1 MEILAGTTVREVGQA
16 LSTAVG
22 DVGRGVASRQA
33 ALAAVRVARR
43 VMAGGAP
50 MAPPLTPTPAAFATY
65 AGAGSGEGGHHTPV
79 SYSLLPPSH
88 PLRDAPA
95 SPYLLGGIYVGR
107 MHTSDGR
114 IPASA
119 APSSSSSSVERC
131 RLTLSNPLK
140 APITQRLKLQCDEP
154 LSKFAFKFNL
164 RRYTSASAAASSSPT
179 SPGFDPR
186 SPDPNEWSYDGG
198 AE

>member
-1 MEILAGTTVREVGQA
+1 VRQVGQA

-33 ALAAVRVARR
+33 ALAAVREARR
-43 VMAGGAP
+43 VMGGAP
-50 MAPPLTPTPAAFATY
+50 MPPLTSTPVAFATD
-65 AGAGSGEGGHHTPV
+65 AGAGSGEGEGGHHPPA

-107 MHTSDGR
+107 MHASDGR
-114 IPASA
+114 MPAFA
-119 APSSSSSSVERC
+119 APSSSS
-131 RLTLSNPLK
+131 
-140 APITQRLKLQCDEP
+140 
-154 LSKFAFKFNL
+154 
-164 RRYTSASAAASSSPT
+164 ASAAVASSPT

-186 SPDPNEWSYDGG
+186 SLDPNDWSYDGG